1 MAGDISRLGDVGSE
15 APLGP
20 GADCGQS
27 ARAGGA
33 RLHLPQLHDQS
44 GSARVRSCRSR
55 HRLLRLPR
63 TFARSYVGTMRL
75 MPRDLGH
82 WVAHD
87 KGRPVASPRAKVAFH
102 QQLSKQ
108 NCMTCHRGHEGSAL
122 AFGSRASFSH
132 DLLLPAVSAKCETCH
147 TPPDTTIHRGMSANC
162 GQCHSQQRW
171 KPAKFDHAKLFLL
184 EGDHNV
190 ACATCHVDND
200 TSRYTCFGCHE
211 HQPDGIRAKHLR
223 EGISNFENC
232 VQCHRSAHGEHG
244 SGEQGKDD

>member
-1 MAGDISRLGDVGSE
+1 MKRRWALALIAANLLGLGALVFTYPNFMISPGPLASAHAALATDCFACHVPLHGATSEQCVSCHAISDIGLRT
-15 APLGP
+15 AK
-20 GADCGQS
+20 GA
-27 ARAGGA
+27 
-33 RLHLPQLHDQS
+33 
-44 GSARVRSCRSR
+44 
-55 HRLLRLPR
+55 
-63 TFARSYVGTMRL
+63 
-75 MPRDLGH
+75 
-82 WVAHD
+82 
-87 KGRPVASPRAKVAFH
+87 PVASPRAKVAFH

-132 DLLLPAVSAKCETCH
+132 ELLLPTVSAKCETCH
-147 TPPDTTIHRGMSANC
+147 TPPDTTIHRGISANC